1 MKAFKIV
8 MKILAALALVAG
20 IVFVIAKY
28 GEKIVA
34 WAKQLWSRCC
44 AFFGWD
50 CPCCCDCDCD
60 CEEGDCEGECECDCD
75 CGCAVEEV
83 AEEAPEAPVVAEEGD
98 FEG

>member
-34 WAKQLWSRCC
+34 WARQLWNRCC
-44 AFFGWD
+44 AFFSCD
-50 CPCCCDCDCD
+50 CCCECDCENCDCECDCEDCECDCDCD
-60 CEEGDCEGECECDCD
+60 CAEKP
-75 CGCAVEEV
+75 AEEV
-83 AEEAPEAPVVAEEGD
+83 IVAEEGD